1 MLIMTE
7 IYQISAGYVQAIGKP
22 VNNVKMATLVW
33 NLFVY
38 VWEPLYLVSEAS
50 LFSLY
55 AVLLHSSQMSLQL
68 HAREIS
74 LWDVKQTWYCIG
86 QFTLLLPK
94 FARFHYEI
102 MFICRR
108 TLQRL
113 FLLFSQV
120 YGVKK

>member
-1 MLIMTE
+1 MLIVTE
-7 IYQISAGYVQAIGKP
+7 IYQISAGYMQAIGKP

-38 VWEPLYLVSEAS
+38 VWEHLYLVSEAS
-50 LFSLY
+50 FFSLY

-68 HAREIS
+68 DAREIS

-86 QFTLLLPK
+86 QFTLLLSK

-102 MFICRR
+102 MIICCR

-120 YGVKK
+120 YGEKK